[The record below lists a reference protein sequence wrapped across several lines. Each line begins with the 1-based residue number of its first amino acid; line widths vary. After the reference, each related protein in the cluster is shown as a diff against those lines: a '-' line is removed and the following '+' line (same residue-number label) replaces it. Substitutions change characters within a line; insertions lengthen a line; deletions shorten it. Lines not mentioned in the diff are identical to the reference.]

1 MSDHSNHTP
10 ADLRLEKEGPL
21 AFVVADNA
29 GRMNAFT
36 AAMWRAL
43 PLRIAEAEADAEVR
57 VIVLRGGGA
66 RAFSAGA
73 DISEFEGA
81 RTGEAAKAYDTLNHN
96 AFAAI
101 MEARKPVIAMI
112 HGFCLG
118 GGLGIAACADLRI
131 ADDAAQ
137 FAIPAAKLGL
147 GYNPRWVG
155 PLLALASPSRV
166 KELLFTGRRFNAA
179 DALAMGLVDRV
190 VPTGDLE
197 ASVRAL
203 AAEIAGNAPLT
214 VAAAKATIDELTRR
228 PAAPDI
234 VRLDAAIQACFDS
247 DDYVEGRRAFIE
259 KRKPQ
264 FKGR

>member
-1 MSDHSNHTP
+1 MSDQNSQTTP
-10 ADLRLEKEGPL
+10 AVRLETDGPIG
-21 AFVVADNA
+21 FIVADNA

-36 AAMWRAL
+36 AAMWQAL
-43 PLRIAEAEADAEVR
+43 PERIAAAEADAQVR
-57 VIVLRGGGA
+57 VIVLRGAGS

-81 RTGEAAKAYDTLNHN
+81 RTGDAAKAYDKLNHD
-96 AFAAI
+96 AFDAVMGAS
-101 MEARKPVIAMI
+101 KPVIAMI

-118 GGLGIAACADLRI
+118 GGLGIAACADLRL
-131 ADDAAQ
+131 ADEAAQ
-137 FAIPAAKLGL
+137 FAIPAARLGL

-166 KELLFTGRRFNAA
+166 KELLFTGRRFGAS

-190 VPTGDLE
+190 VAAEDLE
-197 ASVRAL
+197 PTVRAF

-214 VAAAKATIDELTRR
+214 VAAAKATIDELTRH
-228 PAAPDI
+228 PGNPDLA
-234 VRLDAAIQACFDS
+234 RLDAAIQACFDS
-247 DDYVEGRRAFIE
+247 EDYAEGRRAFVE
-259 KRKPQ
+259 KRKPK